1 MTKAHN
7 VLIIDDHIA
16 IIESYERAFSY
27 LSSNADF
34 VFEIDTA
41 TSCDNALL
49 KIEKSLKSDPYDL
62 IFLDISLPPSKDG
75 KILCGEDL
83 GKRIRQLL
91 SDTRIIVSTHHNNN
105 YRINNIFN
113 SINPEGFLIKSEAG
127 FSNFV
132 DAIKA
137 ILNNSPYYTK
147 TVLEL
152 LRKSLMNNFN
162 LDETDRQLLYEL
174 SKGTKMKDLP
184 NTINLS
190 IGGIERRK
198 RLLKQTF
205 NTTRESDLVL
215 IKAAQEYGFL

>member
-1 MTKAHN
+1 MTNPLN

-27 LSSNADF
+27 LSSTTNF
-34 VFEIDTA
+34 VFKIDT
-41 TSCDNALL
+41 SRNCDCAILKMEKAL
-49 KIEKSLKSDPYDL
+49 KTAPYDL
-62 IFLDISLPPSKDG
+62 IFLDISLPPSIDG
-75 KILCGEDL
+75 RILCGEDL
-83 GKRIRQLL
+83 GKVIRQLF
-91 SDTRIIVSTHHNNN
+91 SKTKIIVSTHHNNN

-127 FSNFV
+127 FSNFT
-132 DAIKA
+132 DAIRDV
-137 ILNNSPYYTK
+137 LNNTPYYTK

-152 LRKSLMNNFN
+152 LRKNLMNNFN
-162 LDETDRQLLYEL
+162 LDETDRLLLYEL

-184 NTINLS
+184 RTINLS

-205 NTTRESDLVL
+205 NTTRESDLAL
-215 IKAAQEYGFL
+215 IKVAQEYGFL